1 MIKSWVAGFKKPSK
15 ETRYGDSQVFI
26 DTKNNICLIIDGGL
40 GQCSKR
46 LISYLKQNKIKEV
59 YLLLTHPHN
68 DHGDGLLDII
78 KDSYFTVMRF
88 YCYDPNSL
96 KKGLS
101 NNEGSDSVRDDI
113 DYLNDIISE
122 AKKRKIEVE
131 YLVHGDKVELGDIK
145 FNVYREQ
152 PSYVADS
159 DKYGWAYVNDGSL
172 CLYFPD
178 LYYWTS
184 GDGSDSIWNFIKKL
198 GLKVKFFKIPHHGN
212 NCPKSQANGLK
223 SGGADICWY
232 NDLEPNGVGTN
243 DFTLY
248 GARRCKEAGITVI
261 DCIGSD
267 IEITFAMKRATIMK
281 GGSIWTYEIPYSG
294 EYQEGWVKY
303 PKGWC
308 YRYKNGSWAIGWKTI
323 FWKGS
328 IRVFYFDEHG
338 YMVTGW
344 HYLKWEKGYSWFF
357 FDKTNGDMKTG
368 WIYNNNFWYYLNPTD
383 GHMQTGWL
391 DYKNKKC
398 YLEPASDKNQG
409 HAYRSVTVMIDGET
423 WRFDDNCYGEK
434 VTASAFVKRTVI
446 DISQFNNVTN
456 WSAVKAIGYPVIIR
470 IGYRGSK
477 TGAITYDP
485 KYKEYRSAC
494 EQYGIEHYFY
504 FFPCS
509 ITDAEAHEE
518 ALFIKNEVMK
528 SGVQLVYLD
537 SEVVQSDKSGRSDK
551 LSKETRTRML
561 RIICEDLL
569 SWGISCG
576 IYASRSWLYNNLDMS
591 NIPSNAVKNTWVAE
605 YGVDKTKYTG
615 TYIMWQYTSKGSVNG
630 ISGNVDLSHQYEP
643 FYLIVNNN
651 SPQTNGIN
659 TEPKKEITKSELEKV
674 IEVAKAELGYLEKQY
689 KYRNNDEVLY
699 HKTKGAGSD
708 NVVKYWKETK
718 PEWQGSYWC
727 FTKGTMVLTDKGY
740 KPIEEIRIGDKVVNA
755 YGTTFNTVIETKN
768 HEEDTYNV
776 RVYGTLPFNVTG
788 SHPFLSA
795 KRLDN
800 KRKKEFSELS
810 FRPIEEL
817 EIKDVISSPRISI
830 EKEVGLDYDDL
841 WSLGFYVGDGWK
853 TNKGEYR
860 ICGGVEK
867 EPLIEAHFKNLYKE
881 KTYKSRTC
889 QEYRIKKQNNELL
902 ISYLDE
908 CGTGAINKKVPRSIL
923 FGTKKDKIAFLDGYF
938 AADGSKRG
946 SVWTISKQLVL
957 GIAKL
962 CTDIGYGVSVRE
974 EHRQPIGKIWDK
986 RRNAYRE
993 FNQQEII
1000 YVATINKNSSP
1011 QHQLYIC
1018 EDNDILLPIKKIDN
1032 IKEEK
1037 IVYNISTD
1045 GDHTYLA
1052 NNLAVHNCADFVTW
1066 VFQTALGKQR
1076 AKELLKHYPYVYCP
1090 TLAGL
1095 FTKYS
1100 TPQVGDIVIFW
1111 KNGEYAH
1118 TGLVIAVNGNR
1129 FTTIEGNTSG
1139 ASTVVPNGG
1148 GVCQKTYNLSNVNAK
1163 FCRPAYSSTAIT
1175 SDTNKVVVADD
1186 MHTVKWKGYVNV
1198 GKNTKLTV
1206 RLQPNASAKECS
1218 FSGLKQGTEV
1228 SVSYEQGDWY
1238 LIKYDGK
1245 FGYVQSQYIGKT
1257 KVSEISNPD
1266 PVTDDIHT
1274 VKWTGIVNT
1283 NGGTLNVRIQPTTS
1297 AKTCSFSPLRKGTEV
1312 GVCSQSGDWYL
1323 IKYNGKYGYAYSSYI
1338 KRK

>member
-1 MIKSWVAGFKKPSK
+1 MIKGWIPCFGKPSK
-15 ETRYGDSQVFI
+15 ETRYGDTQVFI

-46 LISYLKQNKIKEV
+46 LISYLKQNKIKKV

-78 KDSYFTVMRF
+78 KDSYFTVLRL
-88 YCYDPNSL
+88 YCYDPSSL
-96 KKGLS
+96 KKGLR

-113 DYLNDIISE
+113 DYLNDIIYE
-122 AKKRKIEVE
+122 AKKRKIDVQ
-131 YLVHGDKVELGDIK
+131 YLVHGDKIQLGDIK

-152 PSYVADS
+152 PSRVEDS
-159 DKYGWAYVNDGSL
+159 DTYGWAYVNDGSL

-184 GDGSDSIWNFIKKL
+184 GDGSDRIWDFIKKL
-198 GLKVKFFKIPHHGN
+198 GLTVKFFKIPHHGN

-223 SGGADICWY
+223 SHGANLCWY

-308 YRYKNGSWAIGWKTI
+308 YRYKNGAWAIGWKTI
-323 FWKGS
+323 FWQGA

-338 YMVTGW
+338 YMATGW
-344 HYLKWEKGYSWFF
+344 KYLKWEKGYSWFF

-423 WRFDDNCYGEK
+423 WQFDDNCYGEK

-477 TGAITYDP
+477 TGTITYDP

-518 ALFIKNEVMK
+518 ALFIKNEVVK

-537 SEVVQSDKSGRSDK
+537 SEVVQSDKSGRSDT
-551 LSKETRTRML
+551 LSKEKRTRML

-576 IYASRSWLYNNLDMS
+576 VYASRSWLYNNLDMS

-605 YGVDKTKYTG
+605 YGVNATKYTG
-615 TYIMWQYTSKGSVNG
+615 TYVMWQYTSKGSVNG
-630 ISGNVDLSHQYEP
+630 INGNVDLSHQHEP
-643 FYLIVNNN
+643 FYFIVNN
-651 SPQTNGIN
+651 SSSQADGIDS
-659 TEPKKEITKSELEKV
+659 EPKKEITKSELEKV
-674 IEVAKAELGYLEKQY
+674 IEVAKAEIGYLEKRSNSQLDD
-689 KYRNNDEVLY
+689 KTANAGDRNF
-699 HKTKGAGSD
+699 
-708 NVVKYWKETK
+708 VKYWSVK
-718 PEWQGSYWC
+718 PEWNGAYWC
-727 FTKGTMVLTDKGY
+727 AAF
-740 KPIEEIRIGDKVVNA
+740 
-755 YGTTFNTVIETKN
+755 
-768 HEEDTYNV
+768 
-776 RVYGTLPFNVTG
+776 
-788 SHPFLSA
+788 
-795 KRLDN
+795 
-800 KRKKEFSELS
+800 
-810 FRPIEEL
+810 
-817 EIKDVISSPRISI
+817 
-830 EKEVGLDYDDL
+830 
-841 WSLGFYVGDGWK
+841 
-853 TNKGEYR
+853 
-860 ICGGVEK
+860 IC
-867 EPLIEAHFKNLYKE
+867 
-881 KTYKSRTC
+881 
-889 QEYRIKKQNNELL
+889 
-902 ISYLDE
+902 
-908 CGTGAINKKVPRSIL
+908 
-923 FGTKKDKIAFLDGYF
+923 
-938 AADGSKRG
+938 
-946 SVWTISKQLVL
+946 
-957 GIAKL
+957 
-962 CTDIGYGVSVRE
+962 
-974 EHRQPIGKIWDK
+974 
-986 RRNAYRE
+986 
-993 FNQQEII
+993 
-1000 YVATINKNSSP
+1000 
-1011 QHQLYIC
+1011 
-1018 EDNDILLPIKKIDN
+1018 
-1032 IKEEK
+1032 
-1037 IVYNISTD
+1037 
-1045 GDHTYLA
+1045 
-1052 NNLAVHNCADFVTW
+1052 W
-1066 VFQTALGKQR
+1066 VFTEALGKQR

-1118 TGLVIAVNGNR
+1118 TGLVIAVNGSR

-1148 GVCQKTYNLSNVNAK
+1148 GVCQKTYNLSDVSAK
-1163 FCRPAYSSTAIT
+1163 FCRPDYSSTTIT
-1175 SDTNKVVVADD
+1175 SDANKIVVSDD
-1186 MHTVKWKGYVNV
+1186 IHTVKWKGYVNI
-1198 GKNTKLTV
+1198 GRNTKLAV
-1206 RLQPNASAKECS
+1206 RLQPSTSAKECS
-1218 FSGLKQGTEV
+1218 FSGLKHGTEV
-1228 SVSYEQGDWY
+1228 GVSHEQGDWY

-1245 FGYVQSQYIGKT
+1245 FGYVQKQYISKT
-1257 KVSEISNPD
+1257 KVSEVSNPD
-1266 PVTDDIHT
+1266 PVTDNTHT
-1274 VKWTGIVNT
+1274 VKWTGVVNT
-1283 NGGTLNVRIQPTTS
+1283 NNGTLNVRLQPNS
-1297 AKTCSFSPLRKGTEV
+1297 NAKTCSFSPLRKGTEV
-1312 GVCSQSGDWYL
+1312 GVCTQNGNWYL
-1323 IKYNGKYGYAYSSYI
+1323 IKCNGKFGYVYSSYI
-1338 KRK
+1338 KKK